1 MHACH
6 CLLSVHRE
14 SLSETIIT
22 DLANYRHKRIMGL
35 AGMFGDH
42 LLTRKFTHL
51 LNYILDLY
59 NKVARGLY
67 SHSVINK
74 YKKQLQKIEKKVAME
89 YQKAYKQ
96 G

>member
-1 MHACH
+1 
-6 CLLSVHRE
+6 
-14 SLSETIIT
+14 
-22 DLANYRHKRIMGL
+22 MGL

-67 SHSVINK
+67 SHSVID
-74 YKKQLQKIEKKVAME
+74 YVIVIDWS
-89 YQKAYKQ
+89 Q
-96 G
+96 GIMAVN